1 MARQRHTE
9 EQIIGILKKVDSGIR
24 PKEVCRE
31 HGISEPTYYKWKSKY
46 GGMMVSDVSRLR
58 AYEVG
63 NGRLK
68 KLVANQALDNQILKE
83 VIEEKL

>member
-9 EQIIGILKKVDSGIR
+9 EQIIGILKKVESGIG

-31 HGISEPTYYKWKSKY
+31 YGISEPTYYKWKSRY
-46 GGMMVSDVSRLR
+46 GGMMVSDVSRIRGL
-58 AYEVG
+58 EVE

-83 VIEEKL
+83 VIEKKL

>member
-9 EQIIGILKKVDSGIR
+9 EQIVGILKKVDAGIR
-24 PKEVCRE
+24 PKDVCRE

-58 AYEVG
+58 ALEVE

-83 VIEEKL
+83 VIEKKL